1 MSKKYKQYSVVLNN
15 SHVVPGS
22 KNSTLRYNFESAQKF
37 ENAQISLNTINVY
50 FSWFNIS
57 ANLNNNRFSY
67 KWFDAFGD
75 LDETFDIVIKDG
87 YYSVNNLN
95 EYIQSILV
103 SRGHYLQ
110 QVSSGNYVYHIEV
123 TSNPVYYT
131 IEINTYAMRSL
142 ASSAGYVRGSTNWAF
157 PSAFTTVQVIINSSN
172 LFGKLIGFAPG
183 VYPTVS
189 DTANH
194 VHSSTFSPIMDPIST
209 IIMLC
214 SFATQGGFSNPDNII
229 YSFTTGSSGFGD
241 MIEKTPVSENYVN
254 IRDGIYSN
262 FTIDLVDQTY
272 NKIDIRDP
280 SILIMVNFRIEVK
293 EK

>member
-15 SHVVPGS
+15 SHLVAGA

-37 ENAQISLNTINVY
+37 ENAQISLNTLNVY

-57 ANLNNNRFSY
+57 SNLNNNKFSY
-67 KWFDAFGD
+67 KWFDSNGI
-75 LDETFDIVIKDG
+75 LNQVFDIEIRDG

-95 EYIQSILV
+95 EYVQSILV

-110 QVSSGNYVYHIEV
+110 QVSSGNYVYHIEF

-131 IEINTYAMRSL
+131 IELNTYAMRT
-142 ASSAGYVRGSTNWAF
+142 ASVDFVRGSTDWAF
-157 PSAFTTVQVIINSSN
+157 PAAYTTVQVIINSTN
-172 LFGKLIGFAPG
+172 QFGKLIGFASG
-183 VYPTVS
+183 VYPTISDNQNKVHVS
-189 DTANH
+189 
-194 VHSSTFSPIMDPIST
+194 SFSPIMDPISS
-209 IIMLC
+209 ILMLC

-262 FTIDLVDQTY
+262 FTIDLVDQAY

-280 SILIMVNFRIEVK
+280 SILVMVNFRIEVK

>member
-15 SHVVPGS
+15 SHVVAGS

-37 ENAQISLNTINVY
+37 ENAKISLNTINVY

-57 ANLNNNRFSY
+57 ANLNNNKFSY
-67 KWFDAFGD
+67 KWFDSNG
-75 LDETFDIVIKDG
+75 LLNQVFDITIKDG
-87 YYSVNNLN
+87 YYSVNDLN
-95 EYIQSILV
+95 EYVQSILV
-103 SRGHYLQ
+103 TRGHYLKK
-110 QVSSGNYVYHIEV
+110 VVNGENGYHIEFV
-123 TSNPVYYT
+123 SNPVYYR
-131 IEINTYAMRSL
+131 IELNTYAMRT
-142 ASSAGYVRGSTNWAF
+142 ASVEYIRGSTDWAF
-157 PSAFTTVQVIINSSN
+157 PAAYTTVQVIINSTN
-172 LFGKLIGFAPG
+172 QFGKLIGLPAG
-183 VYPTVS
+183 TYPEISNNEDHAHVS
-189 DTANH
+189 
-194 VHSSTFSPIMDPIST
+194 SFSPIMDPISS
-209 IIMLC
+209 ILMLC

-262 FTIDLVDQTY
+262 FTIDLVDQAY

-280 SILIMVNFRIEVK
+280 SILVMVNFRIEDK

>member
-15 SHVVPGS
+15 SHLVAGA
-22 KNSTLRYNFESAQKF
+22 KNSTLKYNFESAQKF
-37 ENAQISLNTINVY
+37 ENAKISLNTLNVY

-57 ANLNNNRFSY
+57 SNLNNNKFSY
-67 KWFDAFGD
+67 KWFDSNG
-75 LDETFDIVIKDG
+75 LLNQVFDITIKDG

-95 EYIQSILV
+95 EYVQSILV

-110 QVSSGNYVYHIEV
+110 QVSSGNYVYHIEF
-123 TSNPVYYT
+123 TSNAVYYT
-131 IEINTYAMRSL
+131 IELNTYAMRT
-142 ASSAGYVRGSTNWAF
+142 ASVDFVRGSTDWAF
-157 PSAFTTVQVIINSSN
+157 PTAYTTVQVIINSTN
-172 LFGKLIGFAPG
+172 LFGKLIGFAAG
-183 VYPTVS
+183 TYPEITNNQ
-189 DTANH
+189 NH
-194 VHSSTFSPIMDPIST
+194 VHISSFSPIMDPISS
-209 IIMLC
+209 ILMLC

-262 FTIDLVDQTY
+262 FTIDLVDQAY

-280 SILIMVNFRIEVK
+280 SILVMVNFRIEDK